1 MEWTRR
7 SPGSLWTAPPG
18 TRHSALFAALD
29 RDGTRPAELARR
41 LGVTRQSVHQTLHEL
56 VDMGLLKL
64 IADPV
69 DRRATIAQLTPQGRE
84 HLRVARRIFR
94 DLERELEDRIG
105 TKNAEAL
112 RCSLSLDWGDPG
124 LAGTT
129 G

>member
-7 SPGSLWTAPPG
+7 TPGSLWTAPPG

-112 RCSLSLDWGDPG
+112 RGLLSLDWGDP
-124 LAGTT
+124 
-129 G
+129 